1 MSSSIYALGF
11 ILASDQTHEKN
22 VRENPSGDDDPDLS
36 EKELEEIGM
45 LLLRHAMANSQQ
57 SLAAAILSRF
67 L

>member
-11 ILASDQTHEKN
+11 ILASDQTHAMN
-22 VRENPSGDDDPDLS
+22 VRENPTGDDDPDLS

-57 SLAAAILSRF
+57 TLAATILSRF